1 MLKSALKKYFNL
13 DNFRQGQKEIIQDIV
28 DSKNVLAIMPTG
40 AGKSLCYQLPS
51 LLCET
56 YSIIISPL
64 ISLMQDQV
72 ESLNKDNVRAAYIN
86 SSLDSQETRK
96 VLSQLN
102 DGKIKM
108 LFVAPEKL
116 DNPFFVEQI
125 KQTNPTY
132 LFIDEA
138 HCISQWGHNFRPSY
152 RNIKMFADSL
162 GIENISAFT
171 ATATPEVKNDIIKQL
186 NLVKPSIF
194 SLGFKRENLELIV
207 STSKNKKEKVLELV
221 NKKQSSIIYT
231 STRKNAEQLTEF
243 LKLKNINAEYYHAG
257 QSTGLRT
264 IIQNDFINNNI
275 NVIVATNA
283 FGMGIDKPDVRLVIH
298 YNIPGS
304 VENLYQEF
312 GRAGRDGKNAKVV
325 LFYSK
330 KDIGFQE
337 YLIRNN
343 HPNFEQVKL
352 CYDAICN
359 YHKIALN
366 HKPEIQFEIDSN
378 IEDLLRKNSIS
389 KNILISSL
397 NILESGGYIQ
407 QSPPSMNKR
416 TVKFYF
422 TKEKLKGHIKKLS
435 NSSLKEFLLIL
446 VKIYGGKI
454 FAKQTTIDFSVIQN
468 HYNSSTSNID
478 NQLRQ
483 LFKLGI
489 IEYNQLSFNIKF
501 KFLTERIKRERLIFD
516 NKKINEQLENSL
528 RKLSLVEDYVFTSEC
543 RFKFILNYFGENE
556 NNYKCGK
563 CDNCNS
569 GTTITED
576 KNYISEIIVRTLQE
590 YKGGLSTSRMLGIL
604 SGKSKSIIAKSI
616 TTYGSCTHYKNDEIE
631 KYFEILV
638 QQNVIKNFQGNL
650 HLNKE
655 YNLELEPT
663 KKNDI
668 NERSFDYENSLEL
681 YNNLREER
689 KRFAKKF
696 NQNPEIICPNDILKN
711 LSKDQPTLPSEIMSV
726 SGFTQRM
733 YNKVGEDF
741 LELIKEHKNKSKVNQ
756 HKNELPKHISQTY
769 LLIEKGYSLVEIVN
783 LLKLHE
789 SIISIQIETIISY
802 YPKLNISSLIDK
814 SEFELIADEIRN
826 GYDEL
831 KEIKKT
837 LPNSIT
843 YAKIRI
849 VKASLSSQ

>member
-13 DNFRQGQKEIIQDIV
+13 ENFRESQEEIIQDIINK
-28 DSKNVLAIMPTG
+28 KNVLAIMPTG
-40 AGKSLCYQLPS
+40 AGKSLLYQLPS
-51 LLCET
+51 LLCNT

-72 ESLNKDNVRAAYIN
+72 ESLNKQNVRAAYIN
-86 SSLDSQETRK
+86 SSLDSQEIRK

-171 ATATPEVKNDIIKQL
+171 ATATPDVKTDIIKQL
-186 NLVKPSIF
+186 NLIEPSIY

-207 STSKNKKEKVLELV
+207 STSKDKKEKVLELV
-221 NKKQSSIIYT
+221 NNKQSAIIYT

-243 LKLKNINAEYYHAG
+243 LKLKNVNAEYYHAG

-264 IIQNDFINNNI
+264 IIQNDFISNNI
-275 NVIVATNA
+275 KVIVATNA

-304 VENLYQEF
+304 IENLYQEF

-330 KDIGFQE
+330 KDIGLQE
-337 YLIRNN
+337 FFIRNN

-366 HKPEIQFEIDSN
+366 FKPETQFEIDSN
-378 IEDLLRKNSIS
+378 IEELLRRNSIS
-389 KNILISSL
+389 KNILISSM

-416 TVKFYF
+416 TVKFHF
-422 TKEKLKGHIKKLS
+422 TKDKLKEHIKKLS
-435 NSSLKEFLLIL
+435 NTSLKDLLL
-446 VKIYGGKI
+446 VFVKIYGSKI
-454 FAKQTTIDFSVIQN
+454 FSQQTTINFSVIQN
-468 HYNSSTSNID
+468 HYKFSTTNID
-478 NQLRQ
+478 NQLRH

-489 IEYNQLSFNIKF
+489 IQYNQPSFNIRF
-501 KFLTERIKRERLIFD
+501 KFLTERIKSDRLIFNNSKT
-516 NKKINEQLENSL
+516 NKQLENSL
-528 RKLSLVEDYVFTSEC
+528 NKLSLIEDYVFTSDC
-543 RFKFILNYFGENE
+543 RFKFILNYFGEGE

-569 GTTITED
+569 GTSITED
-576 KNYISEIIVRTLQE
+576 KNYISEIIIRTLQE

-604 SGKSKSIIAKSI
+604 SGKSKAIVAKSI
-616 TTYGSCTHYKNDEIE
+616 STYGSCTHYKNEEIE

-638 QQNVIKNFQGNL
+638 KQNIIKNFQGNL
-650 HLNKE
+650 HLSKE
-655 YNLELEPT
+655 YNLELEPSDKIDT
-663 KKNDI
+663 
-668 NERSFDYENSLEL
+668 NEQIFEYENSLEL
-681 YNNLREER
+681 FNNLREER

-696 NQNPEIICPNDILKN
+696 NQNPEIICSNEILKD
-711 LSKDQPTLPSEIMSV
+711 LSKQQPTLPSEIMSV
-726 SGFTQRM
+726 PGFTQRM
-733 YNKVGEDF
+733 YNKIGEDF
-741 LELIKEHKNKSKVNQ
+741 LELIKEHKNKSKIHR

-769 LLIEKGYSLVEIVN
+769 LLIEKGYSLIEIVN
-783 LLKLHE
+783 LLKLPE
-789 SIISIQIETIISY
+789 SIVSIQIETIINY
-802 YPKLNISSLIDK
+802 YPNLKIDSLMDK
-814 SEFELIADEIRN
+814 TEFELIIDKIRSGN
-826 GYDEL
+826 DEL
-831 KEIKKT
+831 KEIKKL
-837 LPNSIT
+837 LPHNIT

-849 VKASLSSQ
+849 VKASLSLN